1 VHAGDGSADPL
12 VERRCVLGEPC
23 ATELGRAQDEGVESH
38 ALSVEEGRE
47 AGGVA

>member
-1 VHAGDGSADPL
+1 MAARIHSSRGAASWVSPVPL
-12 VERRCVLGEPC
+12 NW
-23 ATELGRAQDEGVESH
+23 GRAQDEGVESH